1 MSVAELQKR
10 ITRLSPSR
18 RKALAKYA
26 LFLERLDSPGHR
38 RTLTRSMR
46 EMDEGIKYTHGE
58 VLAALARKPA
68 TKA

>member
-10 ITRLSPSR
+10 ITRLSPAR

-26 LFLERLDSPGHR
+26 LYLERLDSPSR
-38 RTLTRSMR
+38 RRALTRSMR
-46 EMDEGIKYTHGE
+46 EMDAGIKYSHQD

-68 TKA
+68 AKE